1 MKADARQGMT
11 FRRTRTLIERAIW
24 WRGRMARYATVP
36 VNKEARSEVL
46 GAWLFRSIGRRS
58 PSVAVQVGDLWYF
71 VPTND
76 MLGKQTFLTGGFEH
90 EVMELAMEVVKDRTG
105 RPPLAGKIFIDIGA
119 NIGTS
124 CIPAIRVFGASDA
137 IAFEPASQNLRLL
150 RANRAA
156 NELDDRIRI
165 IPLALSDRSGSHVL
179 ETGDENCGDYRIR
192 VTDEH
197 GSIGEHKWA
206 TEEVRTATFDD
217 IAGELRINLDDV
229 GMVWMDTQG
238 HEAHILAGASSL
250 TDSNVPIVT
259 EYWPYGLRRAGA
271 LEQFHDIVEKCYGTV
286 IDLRGAMV
294 DGKRQELTPV
304 DIGTIRARYHPDRY
318 WQYTDLVLVKQP
330 SA

>member
-1 MKADARQGMT
+1 MKGKPLDGVT
-11 FRRTRTLIERAIW
+11 FRRTRTLIERANW

-46 GAWLFRSIGRRS
+46 DAWLFRSIGRRS
-58 PSVAVQVGDLWYF
+58 PSVAVQIGDLWYF

-90 EVMELAMEVVKDRTG
+90 EVMELAMDVVEDLIG
-105 RPPLAGKIFIDIGA
+105 QPPLAGKTFIDIGA

-124 CIPAIRVFGASDA
+124 CVPAIRVFGASDA

-165 IPLALSDRSGSHVL
+165 IPFALSDRSGLHRL
-179 ETGDENCGDYRIR
+179 EIGDENCGDYRIR
-192 VTDEH
+192 VTEEE
-197 GSIGEHKWA
+197 GFIGEHKWA
-206 TEEVRTATFDD
+206 TEEVKTVTFDD
-217 IAGELRINLDDV
+217 IVLELRINLNDV

-238 HEAHILAGASSL
+238 HEAHILAGASTL
-250 TDSNVPIVT
+250 TNSHVPIVT

-271 LEQFHDIVEKCYGTV
+271 LDQFHDIVEKHYGTV
-286 IDLRGAMV
+286 IDLRRAMV
-294 DGKRQELTPV
+294 DGKGQNLTPI
-304 DIGTIRARYHPDRY
+304 DIGSVRARYHPDRY

-330 SA
+330 ST